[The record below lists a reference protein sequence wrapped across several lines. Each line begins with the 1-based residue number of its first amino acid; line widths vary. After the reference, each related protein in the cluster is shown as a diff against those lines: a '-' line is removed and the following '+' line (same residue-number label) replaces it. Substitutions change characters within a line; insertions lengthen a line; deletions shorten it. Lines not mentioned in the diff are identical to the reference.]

1 MAIKAL
7 TLSSVK
13 TIESALDPARGTAD
27 ATRFTIGALDA
38 FVSAYVSDR
47 MLTFSDSD
55 LGGIQTAQVKMNEA
69 DLEVVRFGLKGW
81 ENFKDA
87 RDNDIEFKTVE
98 RILQGKKYTVVDTDR
113 LALMAQELI
122 RELAREIRFIN
133 TVTEDDAKKSVAA

>member
-13 TIESALDPARGTAD
+13 VIESALDPARGTAE

-38 FVSAYVSDR
+38 FVSAYVTDR

-55 LGGIQTAQVKMNEA
+55 SGGIQTAQVKMNEA

-81 ENFKDA
+81 ENFQDA
-87 RDNDIEFKTVE
+87 RGNDVAFRTVE
-98 RILQGKKYTVVDTDR
+98 RILQGKKYVVVESDD
-113 LALMAQELI
+113 LARMAPELV
-122 RELAREIRFIN
+122 RELAREIRAIN
-133 TVTEDDAKKSVAA
+133 SVTEDEAKKSDAA